1 MLKGYRLT
9 VCLIVLYSY
18 VFGGQKFTISGH
30 VYDFETGE
38 PLIGV
43 VVYSEDYLYS
53 TATNLSGFYSV
64 TLEEGLY
71 NLVFSYTGY
80 VTKSVKVYLQNNQKL
95 NLSLNRELEQL
106 DEVLISDTLKKSKES
121 EIIGMSSLN
130 LPINQI
136 QNIKIL
142 GESDPL
148 KILQMTPGVQS
159 GGEAT
164 PGLFVRGSNAEHNL
178 FILDDATYYN
188 PFHLFGVYSVINADA
203 LSNFEIIKGGFPAR
217 YGGRLASVVD
227 INMKEGNKKEFEGK
241 ATIGL
246 LASKLFV
253 ESPID
258 EKTSFFVSGR
268 GAYGQLLARPLI
280 EDLNDMNLFF
290 YDFNTKFTHQINTK
304 NKLFFGGG
312 YNRDVFGL
320 YNFEESDF
328 KMNVN
333 WQNLASTLRLHT
345 VVNNKLFMNN
355 SFIYSD
361 FKLNNNIW
369 NRVPRYNQTETSD
382 FYDLVYASQ
391 IQDYSF
397 KSDFTYY
404 KSQKHT
410 IRFGAVSTMHRFN
423 PSATILK
430 NTFVSDNNQNSN
442 RLVALES
449 AIYIE
454 DEFKFGNKISGNIG
468 VRVSSFLSEGY
479 NALNPE
485 PRALIKYQINKKS
498 ALKTSYAK
506 MNQYIH
512 LLTTRNIGFP
522 TDLWV
527 PSKENVPNQSSS
539 QYAFAYVYDFTKI
552 NSYISIEGYYKRMDN
567 ISSFKEGTTF
577 MQNVFLED
585 INPNDLKWED
595 NLTFGVGEAYGMEL
609 MFHRKKGK
617 LNGWVSYT
625 LSWSKSKFENLNLG
639 RTFYNRQDRRH
650 QINFVGVYNITKRWK
665 ANMSWV
671 FQTGNPIT
679 VANGVV
685 SGNSTMEL
693 PEISNNVNTN
703 SQPALFYYSGINN
716 FRMPNYHRLDFSISY
731 SFKKQASG
739 SDIELGIYNVYNREN
754 VFFYQITSTYD
765 DTSVDQVTILP
776 FMPFIN
782 YTFSF

>member
-1 MLKGYRLT
+1 MLKDCCLT
-9 VCLIVLYSY
+9 IGFLFLCFAVL
-18 VFGGQKFTISGH
+18 GGQKFTISGH
-30 VYDFETGE
+30 VNDFETGE

-43 VVYSEDYLYS
+43 VVYSEDYLHS
-53 TATNLSGFYSV
+53 TTSNLSGFYSL
-64 TLEEGLY
+64 TLNEGLY
-71 NLVFSYTGY
+71 HIVFSYTGY
-80 VTKSVKVYLQNNQKL
+80 ASKIVKLDLQNHQKL
-95 NLSLNRELEQL
+95 NLSLKKEFEQL
-106 DEVLISDTLKKSKES
+106 DEVLILDTLKKLKES
-121 EIIGMSSLN
+121 ELIGMSSLK

-227 INMKEGNKKEFEGK
+227 ITMKEGNKKEFGGK

-246 LASKLFV
+246 LASKVFV
-253 ESPID
+253 ESPIG

-268 GAYGQLLARPLI
+268 VAYGQLLAKPFI

-290 YDFNTKFTHQINTK
+290 YDFNTKFTHQINSK

-312 YNRDVFGL
+312 YNRDAFGL
-320 YNFEESDF
+320 NNSKTSNF

-355 SFIYSD
+355 TFIYSD

-369 NRVPRYNQTETSD
+369 NSVPRYDQSEASD

-404 KSQKHT
+404 KSRRHT

-423 PSATILK
+423 PSARVLK
-430 NTFVSDNNQNSN
+430 NAYVSDNKQKNNHS
-442 RLVALES
+442 VALES

-454 DEFKFGNKISGNIG
+454 DEFKFWNKLSGDIG
-468 VRVSSFLSEGY
+468 LRVSSFLSDDY
-479 NALNPE
+479 QALNPE
-485 PRALIKYQINKKS
+485 PRALLKYQINKKS

-512 LLTTRNIGFP
+512 LLTTRNVGFP
-522 TDLWV
+522 SDLWV
-527 PSKENVPNQSSS
+527 PSKKNVPNQSSS
-539 QYAFAYVYDFTKI
+539 QYALAYVYDFTKI
-552 NSYISIEGYYKRMDN
+552 DSYLSIEGYYKTMNN

-577 MQNVFLED
+577 MQNSFLEE
-585 INPNDLKWED
+585 INPNDLQWED
-595 NLTFGVGEAYGMEL
+595 NLTFGSGEAYGMEL
-609 MFHRKKGK
+609 LFHRKKGK
-617 LNGWVSYT
+617 LNGWLSYT
-625 LSWSKSKFENLNLG
+625 LSWAKSKFEDLNLG

-650 QINFVGVYNITKRWK
+650 QINFVGVYTISKRWK
-665 ANMSWV
+665 TNVSWV

-685 SGNSTMEL
+685 SGNTAMEL
-693 PEISNNVNTN
+693 PGISNNVNTN
-703 SQPALFYYSGINN
+703 SQAALFYYSGINN
-716 FRMPNYHRLDFSISY
+716 FRMPNYHRLDFSVSY
-731 SFKKQASG
+731 SFKKQAKK
-739 SDIELGIYNVYNREN
+739 SDIALGIYNVYNREN
-754 VFFYQITSTYD
+754 VFFYHITSTNN
-765 DTSVDQVTILP
+765 DTFVNQVSILP